1 MLLPRICFGS
11 SCLSISISISMRD
24 SFRERVISWAVP
36 VLLGTVL
43 IGLAFLQ
50 YRWSGQV
57 SDAASTRMRAALQ
70 TSLLNFRE
78 DLERELATMAL
89 EMQFET
95 GKPVDAP
102 GLVERTQLW
111 ETTSAQAGL
120 IANVYWWNRSGLSR
134 LSTAER
140 KFSVAEWPKRF
151 ASAQSTLNGSF
162 LVRPPRGDT
171 QDADNT
177 PAGQPHGPA
186 HRPMA
191 MIDQS
196 IPLLIFP
203 ATQSGDAGWL
213 LVELNKSVLR
223 DSVFP
228 RLIERNFGNSRSSE
242 YEVSVIEASGS
253 NSEVIY
259 SSLPGETVSGVEVDA
274 DASLNLFGPPTSAR
288 QPGHSTSPVNREIF
302 PVVMPQSENM
312 AGPDSF
318 SIMRFDP
325 IHGSTEN
332 AEFDITARHRKGS
345 VEAAVAD
352 LRRRNLAVSFG
363 VLLVLAASIS
373 LILFNAQ
380 RARRLA
386 ALQMDFVAGVSHEL
400 RTPVAAILSASEN
413 IADGLVNN
421 RQQVIRY
428 GAIIKNQA
436 RQLNHLV
443 EQVLRF
449 AATRKNIV
457 AYDVR
462 PFALR
467 AVIESVLQSTAGV
480 VETAGCRIDAQI
492 AADLPPVA
500 ADPGVLSQCLQ
511 NLVTNAVKYGGE
523 SKWIGV
529 RAFLD
534 GPRNH
539 ILVTVEDRGI
549 GIDPS
554 EIHQIFE
561 PFYRSPSVMSSH
573 VHGTGLGLSLARSFA
588 EAMGGRLSVE
598 SEVGKGT
605 VFTLSLPVA
614 VVEDSSQNLS
624 SAHS

>member
-1 MLLPRICFGS
+1 MRIP
-11 SCLSISISISMRD
+11 IQ
-24 SFRERVISWAVP
+24 ERVLSWAVP
-36 VLLGTVL
+36 VVLAVVL

-57 SDAASTRMRAALQ
+57 SEAASTRMRAGLQ

-78 DLERELATMAL
+78 DLERELGTMAL
-89 EMQFET
+89 EMQLEA
-95 GKPVDAP
+95 GKPVEAP
-102 GLVERTQLW
+102 GLAERTQLW
-111 ETTSAQAGL
+111 ETTSAQSGL
-120 IANVYWWNRSGLSR
+120 IANVYWWNRSGLFR
-134 LSTAER
+134 LSMTER
-140 KFSVAEWPKRF
+140 KFSAAAWPKRF
-151 ASAQSTLNGSF
+151 ASVQSTLNGSF
-162 LVRPPRGDT
+162 LVRPPHDETQRGE
-171 QDADNT
+171 AA

-196 IPLLIFP
+196 IPVLIFP
-203 ATQSGDAGWL
+203 AAQSGDAGLL

-223 DSVFP
+223 DSVLP
-228 RLIERNFGNSRSSE
+228 RLVERNFGNPRSSE
-242 YEVSVIEASGS
+242 YEVSVIEASDS

-259 SSLPGETVSGVEVDA
+259 SSVLGETISGAEVDA

-288 QPGHSTSPVNREIF
+288 QPGHVASPANREIF
-302 PVVMPQSENM
+302 PVVMPQSESG
-312 AGPDSF
+312 AGPDFFSF
-318 SIMRFDP
+318 MRFDP
-325 IHGSTEN
+325 MRDSTDN
-332 AEFDITARHRKGS
+332 AEYEITARHRKGS

-352 LRRRNLAVSFG
+352 LRRRSLGLSFG

-413 IADGLVNN
+413 IADGLVND

-428 GAIIKNQA
+428 GALIKNQA

-449 AATRKNIV
+449 AATRKNMV
-457 AYDVR
+457 AYDIR

-467 AVIESVLQSTAGV
+467 TVIEGVLQTTAGV
-480 VETAGCRIDAQI
+480 VEAAGCRIDTQI

-500 ADPGVLSQCLQ
+500 ADAGVLSQCLQ
-511 NLVTNAVKYGGE
+511 NLITNAVKYGGE

-554 EIHQIFE
+554 EIHQIFQ
-561 PFYRSPSVMSSH
+561 PFYRSQSVMSSH

-588 EAMGGRLSVE
+588 EAMGGRLWVE

-605 VFTLSLPVA
+605 VFTLSLPLA
-614 VVEDSSQNLS
+614 VLADSSQTLS
-624 SAHS
+624 SPHS